1 MMQLGNKQVY
11 SLGYIKPNIRE
22 NISSADMKI
31 NTVASHLGYHRELQS
46 CMFKKNLFRL
56 KQSRG
61 LWGRE
66 SLSVTHRSEEF
77 DLFNL

>member
-1 MMQLGNKQVY
+1 MQ
-11 SLGYIKPNIRE
+11 E
-22 NISSADMKI
+22 NISGEDMKI

-66 SLSVTHRSEEF
+66 NLSETYRSEGF
-77 DLFNL
+77 DLFNLGK